1 MKLLHIVATSRG
13 EKSRTLRV
21 SRELLQA
28 LKSKNP
34 SLEVETLNLYDM
46 DLPEVREYAVENKTF
61 PAAGPKGE
69 ADSAWS
75 QIEALAK
82 DFAAADAYL
91 ITSPMWNFSVPY
103 KLKHYIDVIVQAG
116 ILFQFTETGAAG
128 LLQGKK
134 MFCVTSRGS
143 DYSPGSDFHPYDQ
156 QEPYLKTI
164 FGFCGIYDIQ
174 FVHAQPM
181 DYTPDLT
188 EAKLQE
194 ANAEAIK
201 LAESTAL

>member
-21 SRELLQA
+21 SMQLLKSLQA
-28 LKSKNP
+28 KNP
-34 SLEVETLNLYDM
+34 SLEVETLNLYET

-69 ADSAWS
+69 ADATWS
-75 QIEALAK
+75 RIEAMAQN
-82 DFAAADAYL
+82 FAAADAYL

-116 ILFQFTETGAAG
+116 ILFKFTETGAEG

-143 DYSPGSDFHPYDQ
+143 DYSPGTDFHAYDR

-181 DYTPDLT
+181 DYTPEIT

-201 LAESTAL
+201 LAESTVL